1 MAVARRQWARI
12 VPLLCLVVG
21 FVGLHAWAL
30 HFRQVPQP
38 KPRHRPPVAP
48 ATLPVPEGPPSS
60 GGGGGEGPP
69 AVPRYPGIPAVTHER
84 MVRYGRWAT
93 DQLRRNA
100 TGAGLVV
107 GKWTG
112 EKKGGYADRVKFVL
126 NVFTVAVILQR
137 VFLVDW
143 PELLDFFHCPY
154 LEWQL
159 QHWPG
164 DVLANATKVRLQD
177 DFKGASF
184 RGRNLSLVF
193 PDPVIQF
200 VAFNV
205 PIQHKLLMNK
215 LYTGWFEAFLGG
227 SLPPHQVH
235 GILQRVVFQPT
246 PKLRQATDQ
255 FLAAHLSGVQLR
267 VGLQVRTK
275 GLGRWKD
282 PIRLSAASNTCL
294 MLCAQR
300 VGAAANR
307 TFRVFLSTD
316 NAAVKRD
323 ARALLGDLV
332 ATNDAPPLHIDYAT
346 PAELQANLL
355 SVLVDSLLLSEHMDR
370 LVLMHSGFGLLA
382 GWRSLHPYILHPVM
396 DPKELC
402 LRDMADRIS
411 WRDPDWCPLPYI
423 TEYTPP
429 WPPRFPYGWV
439 PWKS

>member
-1 MAVARRQWARI
+1 MAPAHRQWCRV
-12 VPLLCLVVG
+12 VPLLLFMVG
-21 FVGLHAWAL
+21 FIGIHLWAL
-30 HFRQVPQP
+30 HFRQIPQP
-38 KPRHRPPVAP
+38 KPLPSPSELSSATNHDAAQSRPSEA
-48 ATLPVPEGPPSS
+48 L
-60 GGGGGEGPP
+60 
-69 AVPRYPGIPAVTHER
+69 RYSGIPAVTHER

-93 DQLRRNA
+93 QQLHQNL
-100 TGAGLVV
+100 TGAGLVI

-126 NVFTVAVILQR
+126 NVFTVAIILER
-137 VFLVDW
+137 VFLIDW

-154 LEWQL
+154 LDWQL
-159 QHWPG
+159 QRWPVG
-164 DVLANATKVRLQD
+164 IPATAVKVRIQD

-184 RGRNLSLVF
+184 RSRNLSFVF
-193 PDPVIQF
+193 PEPVIQF

-215 LYTGWFEAFLGG
+215 LYAGWFEAFLGG
-227 SLPPHQVH
+227 SFPPHQLH
-235 GILQRVVFQPT
+235 GILQRIVFQPT
-246 PKLRQATDQ
+246 ATLRQAADT
-255 FLAAHLSGVQLR
+255 FLQTHLSGVQLR
-267 VGLQVRTK
+267 VGLQIRTK

-282 PIRLSAASNTCL
+282 PARLSAASNTCL
-294 MLCAQR
+294 MLCAQQ
-300 VGAAANR
+300 VGRFTNH

-316 NAAVKRD
+316 NSAVKKAARD
-323 ARALLGDLV
+323 LLGDLV
-332 ATNDAPPLHIDYAT
+332 ATNDAPPLHIDYAS

-355 SVLVDSLLLSEHMDR
+355 SVLADSLLLSEHMDR

-382 GWRSLHPYILHPVM
+382 GWRSLRPYILHPVT

-402 LRDMADRIS
+402 LQNSADLTS
-411 WRDPDWCPLPYI
+411 WRSTDWCPLQYV